1 MCELLALS
9 SSRPARLTFSL
20 HTLASHGAI
29 DGTSPDGWGVAF
41 YQGEDVALFRD
52 AAPAGDSALVRYLE
66 TGGPSTP
73 LAISHIRR
81 ATQGAL
87 TLANTQPFVRELGG
101 RTHVFAHNGHLP
113 GIWDSAAMTMGYRPS
128 RVEPK
133 IVHDRVDNLLSIVTE
148 ARAHRGTHETQ

>member
-9 SSRPARLTFSL
+9 GSRPARLTFSL

-81 ATQGAL
+81 ATQGAV

-113 GIWDSAAMTMGYRPS
+113 DSGTAPRWPWAGTGLSGRPIPS
-128 RVEPK
+128 EP
-133 IVHDRVDNLLSIVTE
+133 S
-148 ARAHRGTHETQ
+148 AP